1 MFELFVSKNLSGV
14 PVNPG
19 EAGGGGVLLIIIGGS
34 VLLPGS
40 PNPEPISDQKI

>member
-19 EAGGGGVLLIIIGGS
+19 GGGVLLRILGGS